1 MICSIFSCIVGG
13 SAGITNQPRQRPWIN
28 LFTNLFGNLLT
39 SLSKSGQLTTKTFY
53 CWKNLS
59 CVKTKTLKTRLHG
72 WGRVLH
78 LSYFMLPSGGL
89 LAQTILSGIWDIFL
103 DHPWAGMSK
112 TSEYWEKHRIQSFIP
127 RRGLLR
133 YSLIISKI
141 RSWWVSQ
148 GESRTNRLSRGD
160 WSSNQPCKPRSTL
173 TGIKL
178 DRPQSLFY
186 FVPQEKWISPPSS
199 TLTGIKRKLLNN
211 TIVTL
216 LYIFAVWLSLRC
228 RVIMLEQFEA
238 FIYLH
243 RSPNLS
249 GFQFIFPWSQWSD
262 VFCAA

>member
-1 MICSIFSCIVGG
+1 MAGVGSYICLISCYQVVA
-13 SAGITNQPRQRPWIN
+13 SWRKLFFLAYGI
-28 LFTNLFGNLLT
+28 
-39 SLSKSGQLTTKTFY
+39 
-53 CWKNLS
+53 
-59 CVKTKTLKTRLHG
+59 
-72 WGRVLH
+72 
-78 LSYFMLPSGGL
+78 
-89 LAQTILSGIWDIFL
+89 
-103 DHPWAGMSK
+103 
-112 TSEYWEKHRIQSFIP
+112 
-127 RRGLLR
+127 
-133 YSLIISKI
+133 YSLITPGQACLKPVSIGKSTGSK
-141 RSWWVSQ
+141 VSFPEEDYWDIPSASASA
-148 GESRTNRLSRGD
+148 GVGEFPKEESRTNRLSGG

-249 GFQFIFPWSQWSD
+249 GFQSVCRGVNVQMYFVLNRLNLVKGFWVKPELRAVEWSFGLSWERWSGMLPGFHSRCKILLALPPSWHIEML
-262 VFCAA
+262 VMLVMLVTTAFSQRF